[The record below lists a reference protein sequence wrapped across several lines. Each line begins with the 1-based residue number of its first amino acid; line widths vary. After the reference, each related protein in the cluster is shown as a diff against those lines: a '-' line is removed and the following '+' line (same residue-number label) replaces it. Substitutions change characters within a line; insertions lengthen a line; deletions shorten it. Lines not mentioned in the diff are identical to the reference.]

1 MTVAPRR
8 VVPCGVRLRR
18 AFPSAILV
26 LDKTLSGRLI
36 DRDCGAF
43 SASSA
48 ATGCMCVN
56 GGAFTSEA
64 LLCDACEKEG
74 ESAAVEECRFV
85 DDKLYGWQPFM
96 AAMEELQRLPTF
108 TNIKIKK
115 KKEGEER
122 KEQVDVRTEKKQRGK
137 KVERKQQSRN
147 RK

>member
-8 VVPCGVRLRR
+8 VVPRGVRLRR

-26 LDKTLSGRLI
+26 FDKTLSGRLI

-48 ATGCMCVN
+48 ATGCVCVN

-85 DDKLYGWQPFM
+85 DDKL
-96 AAMEELQRLPTF
+96 
-108 TNIKIKK
+108 
-115 KKEGEER
+115 
-122 KEQVDVRTEKKQRGK
+122 
-137 KVERKQQSRN
+137 
-147 RK
+147 